1 MTRGD
6 HDDPLTLDELVEA
19 FESEEI
25 PPAEF
30 THGRHVRVAWAL
42 SRRYP
47 PDEAYARLA
56 AGLRSFAR
64 RAGRPEAF
72 HETMTRAWLELIS
85 QSADLEANP
94 ELQDRGLLARYYSPP
109 ALAAG
114 RGRWVEPDLKPL
126 VLPSPSPA
134 AGSRDG

>member
-6 HDDPLTLDELVEA
+6 DDPLSLDELVAA
-19 FESEEI
+19 FEAEEI

-42 SRRYP
+42 SRRHP
-47 PDEAYARLA
+47 PGEAYARLA

-72 HETMTRAWLELIS
+72 HETMTRAWLELIA
-85 QSADLEANP
+85 QSADLDANP
-94 ELQDRGLLARYYSPP
+94 ELQDRALLARYYSPA
-109 ALAAG
+109 ALGAG
-114 RGRWVEPDLKPL
+114 RHEWVEPDLRPL
-126 VLPSPSPA
+126 VLPAPAQA